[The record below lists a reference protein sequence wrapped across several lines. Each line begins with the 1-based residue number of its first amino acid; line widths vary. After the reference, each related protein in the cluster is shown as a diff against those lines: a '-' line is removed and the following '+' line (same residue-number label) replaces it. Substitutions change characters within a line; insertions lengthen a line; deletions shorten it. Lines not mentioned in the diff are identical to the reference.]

1 MKKIIL
7 FLVCF
12 FIFISSGLAINLNSE
27 SLIAQDIN
35 SGRIFYEKNSNDKR
49 LIASTTKIMTAIL
62 AIESN
67 KLETIVPVGE
77 EVLKMYGSNIYL
89 ELNEHMLLIDLV
101 YGLLMRSGNDASVVI
116 ANYVGKTEENFV
128 KMMNAKA
135 KELGMDDTIFMNPH
149 GLDDDTKNYST
160 AKDLSLLYSYAYHNE
175 TFRKIIKTKK
185 YTTTTDYKSYVWQN
199 KTKIVS
205 TYDKSTGGKTGYT
218 PDAGRV
224 LVSSASNNDLD
235 LVIASFN
242 HGDYDYVLHKD
253 LFEDI
258 FYNYQ
263 NYQILNKEKFS
274 IKNSKYENIYIK
286 EDFFYPVTDDEKS
299 KITKKIKYFDEKYK
313 DGVVGEIY
321 IYLEDE
327 IIFKTQFYN
336 KESENTILDRIKNWF
351 NNLLN

>member
-7 FLVCF
+7 IFIIFLVS
-12 FIFISSGLAINLNSE
+12 ISNTFALNINSE

-35 SGRIFYEKNSNDKR
+35 SGRIFYEKNSEDKR

-67 KLETIVPVGE
+67 KLEDIVLVGE

-89 ELNEHMLLIDLV
+89 ELNEHMVLLDLV

-128 KMMNAKA
+128 KMMNDKA
-135 KELGMDDTIFMNPH
+135 KELDMTDTIFSNPH

-160 AKDLSLLYSYAYHNE
+160 AKDLATIYSYAYKNE
-175 TFRKIIKTKK
+175 TFRKIIKTIK
-185 YTTTTDYKSYVWQN
+185 YQTTTDYKTYSWSN

-205 TYDKSTGGKTGYT
+205 SYNKSTGGKTGYT

-242 HGDYDYVLHKD
+242 HGNYDYELHQNI
-253 LFEDI
+253 FEDI

-263 NYQILNKEKFS
+263 NYKILDKDSFT
-274 IKNSKYENIYIK
+274 IKNTNYKNIYIK
-286 EDFFYPVTDDEKS
+286 EDFIYPLTNDELN
-299 KITKKIKYFDEKYK
+299 KINKKINYYDKETK
-313 DGVVGEIY
+313 DNVIGEIY

-327 IIFKTQFYN
+327 IIFKTEIYN
-336 KESENTILDRIKNWF
+336 AKEELSILEKIKNWF
-351 NNLLN
+351 NNLLK